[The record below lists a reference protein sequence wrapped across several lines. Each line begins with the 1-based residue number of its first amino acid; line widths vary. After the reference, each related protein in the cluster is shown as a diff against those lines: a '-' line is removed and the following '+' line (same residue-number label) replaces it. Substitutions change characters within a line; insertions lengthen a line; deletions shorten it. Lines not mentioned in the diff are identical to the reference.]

1 MGISELQSNVKSLQ
15 RQYYMTLL
23 QHWYL
28 RSNLKAPLIGLKQA
42 GLELP
47 KIKEW
52 DGSIEV
58 SRTM

>member
-1 MGISELQSNVKSLQ
+1 
-15 RQYYMTLL
+15 MTLL
-23 QHWYL
+23 QNWYL

-47 KIKEW
+47 KIEEW